1 MRQRTAV
8 LLGVATTACAAAAVV
23 MLSGTLAA
31 DRRAERLG
39 YEQAM
44 AHQRRAAG
52 RALPAPDAPA
62 AVPRAPLTVCVRGV
76 DGFAEAL
83 RAALPEAG
91 VPAVLDDAGRLDL
104 AAFAALSDLAVRAER
119 YVEQA
124 RGAPALPQRLGRAR
138 VPGADGPGW
147 QPLVPEQVPCGGGE
161 AYAAVR
167 LDVEVPAPPGQGTN
181 VNGSQRIVNDR

>member
-1 MRQRTAV
+1 MQQRTAV
-8 LLGVATTACAAAAVV
+8 LLGIAMTACAAAAVV
-23 MLSGTLAA
+23 MLSGMLAA

-52 RALPAPDAPA
+52 RALPAPDTPVA
-62 AVPRAPLTVCVRGV
+62 APRAPLTVCVRGV
-76 DGFAEAL
+76 DGFAAAL
-83 RAALPEAG
+83 RAAGAS
-91 VPAVLDDAGRLDL
+91 AVLDPAGRLDV

-138 VPGADGPGW
+138 VSGPEGPAW
-147 QPLVPEQVPCGGGE
+147 QPLEPEQVPCGGGQ

-167 LDVEVPAPPGQGTN
+167 LDVDVPARAEPGAG
-181 VNGSQRIVNDR
+181 VNASRRIVNHR